1 MPGFPSGPRVSNSS
15 TARCPTTPSSEAM
28 RSASC
33 WASPA
38 SSSSRSGRGDH
49 RVADAVDLDGLDD
62 RVGDGL
68 AVRRADDVRRQ
79 LPYEVDLLLRED
91 RDPGAERVGGVRLG
105 ADHPHALAVV
115 PAAHG
120 LEDDGEAPDL
130 LGERG
135 GVGRVAHDA
144 VAGAGRADL
153 LELGAHHPL
162 VLGVHQGIGAGAH
175 GDAVRLQ
182 GPQMLGRD
190 VLVIEGDHVAAA
202 REGPQR
208 VQVAIVADD
217 DLAHH
222 LGRRVLGSVTEQL
235 EFQAEGDTRLVG
247 HAGELTA
254 ADHADYRERHVFRI
268 SAMPVRPGRPYGCP
282 AATTPADPRAS
293 HEWAG

>member
-1 MPGFPSGPRVSNSS
+1 MTGKPP
-15 TARCPTTPSSEAM
+15 
-28 RSASC
+28 
-33 WASPA
+33 
-38 SSSSRSGRGDH
+38 
-49 RVADAVDLDGLDD
+49 
-62 RVGDGL
+62 
-68 AVRRADDVRRQ
+68 
-79 LPYEVDLLLRED
+79 
-91 RDPGAERVGGVRLG
+91 
-105 ADHPHALAVV
+105 
-115 PAAHG
+115 
-120 LEDDGEAPDL
+120 L

-144 VAGAGRADL
+144 VAGAGCADL
-153 LELGAHHPL
+153 QELGAHHPL

-202 REGPQR
+202 REGAQR

-268 SAMPVRPGRPYGCP
+268 SATPVLPGRPYGCR
-282 AATTPADPRAS
+282 AATAPAYSRAS